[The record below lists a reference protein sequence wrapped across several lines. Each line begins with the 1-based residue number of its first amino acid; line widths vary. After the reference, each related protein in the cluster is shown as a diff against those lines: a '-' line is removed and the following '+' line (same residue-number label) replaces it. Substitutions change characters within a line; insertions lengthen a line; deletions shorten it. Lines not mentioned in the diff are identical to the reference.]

1 MKTKSTVLLV
11 TATALSLFITLT
23 FSKVGAAE
31 KEINTETF
39 NLLYSLELG
48 EKDILPDGTAFT
60 YGQPIWTNEFSDDGS
75 YEFVTIEEEVE
86 INPLSTSSNL
96 REMNYGTYIGR
107 HIG

>member
-75 YEFVTIEEEVE
+75 YETHTHRQSLGTINIDKYTGE
-86 INPLSTSSNL
+86 IIA
-96 REMNYGTYIGR
+96 E
-107 HIG
+107 